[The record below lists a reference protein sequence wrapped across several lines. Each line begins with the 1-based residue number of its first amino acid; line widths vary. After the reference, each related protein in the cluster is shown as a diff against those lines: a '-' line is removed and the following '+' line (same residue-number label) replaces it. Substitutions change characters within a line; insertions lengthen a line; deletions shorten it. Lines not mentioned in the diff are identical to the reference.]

1 MAKSI
6 ALKKPSLVSAQK
18 QSEVA
23 KATPKVKF
31 GKYAPDAKLKATG
44 KRVTAESNNERV
56 KVVNGKTVREA
67 VATGLYSMTDLK
79 YDIERVKTLEI
90 V

>member
-6 ALKKPSLVSAQK
+6 ALKKPSLVSAK
-18 QSEVA
+18 TQSEVA

-31 GKYAPDAKLKATG
+31 GKYDPKAVLKATG
-44 KRVTAESNNERV
+44 KRVTSDSNNERV
-56 KVVNGKTVREA
+56 KAVSGKTISEA
-67 VATGLYSMTDLK
+67 IATGLYTMDDLK

>member
-18 QSEVA
+18 QSAVA
-23 KATPKVKF
+23 KITPKVKF
-31 GKYAPDAKLKATG
+31 GKYDPEAVIKATG
-44 KRVTAESNNERV
+44 KKVTAELNNERV
-56 KVVNGKTVREA
+56 KAVSGKTIKEA
-67 VATGLYSMTDLK
+67 IATGLYTMTDLK

>member
-18 QSEVA
+18 QSAVA
-23 KATPKVKF
+23 KITPKVKF
-31 GKYAPDAKLKATG
+31 GKYDPEAKLTATG
-44 KRVTAESNNERV
+44 KKVTAECNNERV
-56 KVVNGKTVREA
+56 KAVSGKTIKEA
-67 VATGLYSMTDLK
+67 IATGLYTMTDLK